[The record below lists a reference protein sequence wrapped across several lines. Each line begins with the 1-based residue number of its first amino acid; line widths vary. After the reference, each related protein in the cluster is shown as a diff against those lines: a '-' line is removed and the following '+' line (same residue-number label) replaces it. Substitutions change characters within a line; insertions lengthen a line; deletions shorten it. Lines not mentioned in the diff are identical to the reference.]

1 MAEITGV
8 LIFKDEVKQIT
19 EKFTKQDFVIKTTDE
34 YPQEIILEVQNEK
47 ISLLQDKAIGCLLR
61 VTYNL
66 TGRCIAKEEKR
77 SWFLTLRAWKISLF
91 S

>member
-8 LIFKDEVKQIT
+8 LIFKDEVKQVT
-19 EKFTKQDFVIKTTDE
+19 EKFIKQDFVLKTTDE
-34 YPQEIILEVQNEK
+34 FPQEIILEVQNDK
-47 ISLLQDKAIGCLLR
+47 VNLLQDKAIGSLLR

-66 TGRCIAKEEKR
+66 TGRCVVKEEKR
-77 SWFLTLRAWKISLF
+77 TWFLTLRAWRVSLF

>member
-8 LIFKDEVKQIT
+8 LIFKDEVKQVT
-19 EKFTKQDFVIKTTDE
+19 EKFTKQDFVLKTTDE
-34 YPQEIILEVQNEK
+34 FPQEIILEVQNDK
-47 ISLLQDKAIGCLLR
+47 VNLLQGKAIGSLLR

-66 TGRCIAKEEKR
+66 TGRCVVKEEKR
-77 SWFLTLRAWKISLF
+77 TWFLTLRVWKVSLF